1 MISSFST
8 AFYDKQDRLVTSRSR
23 IALRHVRSW
32 FIVDAMTLGP
42 EYFEYLSSSFH
53 GDDHE
58 VVSGRHSLR
67 LLRGG
72 RFFRLLRLMRL
83 FRLAKLQKL
92 RDTYLDLQQTAEW
105 VTLVIK
111 MVLMQVGFSI
121 FMHFAG
127 CMWHAVGS
135 SVTQERTWI
144 MDFEERNERE
154 FENVLERYL
163 ESLHWAYSQVTPT
176 GSAVSAQNTTES
188 TITCCICA
196 ISLLLTS
203 FFVSRTTV
211 AIGKLNDLNAANEFR
226 FDRLR
231 RYHAL

>member
-1 MISSFST
+1 M
-8 AFYDKQDRLVTSRSR
+8 
-23 IALRHVRSW
+23 
-32 FIVDAMTLGP
+32 
-42 EYFEYLSSSFH
+42 
-53 GDDHE
+53 
-58 VVSGRHSLR
+58 
-67 LLRGG
+67 
-72 RFFRLLRLMRL
+72 
-83 FRLAKLQKL
+83 
-92 RDTYLDLQQTAEW
+92 DLQQTAEW
-105 VTLVIK
+105 ATLVMK

-154 FENVLERYL
+154 FESVLERYL
-163 ESLHWAYSQVTPT
+163 ESLHWAYSQITPT
-176 GSAVSAQNTTES
+176 SSAVSPQNTTER

-196 ISLLLTS
+196 ISLLVTS

-211 AIGKLNDLNAANEFR
+211 AIGKLNDLNAALEFR